1 MISFVSGVYC
11 EHLGHIRLQVM
22 LNTWVNVCGVDG
34 GVAGA
39 FTVVPFAQLD
49 PKVNDSKEPPIEFG
63 NFWLWGDPEGI
74 QEAGILGLQFRD
86 VQSKP
91 LFPCLASIPY
101 GTKVRSFP
109 CPLYHLFGPNIRSIQ
124 YS

>member
-1 MISFVSGVYC
+1 MKREAYV
-11 EHLGHIRLQVM
+11 LDM
-22 LNTWVNVCGVDG
+22 LFRVLLKCHDIHSK
-34 GVAGA
+34 
-39 FTVVPFAQLD
+39 
-49 PKVNDSKEPPIEFG
+49 KVNDSKEPPIEFG

-91 LFPCLASIPY
+91 LFPCLASISY

-109 CPLYHLFGPNIRSIQ
+109 CRLYHLFGPNIRSIQ